1 MYSSN
6 KKPLRYDYFL
16 KEKNILIEVDE
27 KQHFIPASFGGVT
40 KEVALEKFE
49 VMKKHDT
56 LKEKFALD
64 NNIKLIRI
72 NYKQCETDEYIE
84 ILSNELLG

>member
-1 MYSSN
+1 MII
-6 KKPLRYDYFL
+6 FL
-16 KEKNILIEVDE
+16 CI
-27 KQHFIPASFGGVT
+27 GGVT

-72 NYKQCETDEYIE
+72 NYKQCETDEY
-84 ILSNELLG
+84 